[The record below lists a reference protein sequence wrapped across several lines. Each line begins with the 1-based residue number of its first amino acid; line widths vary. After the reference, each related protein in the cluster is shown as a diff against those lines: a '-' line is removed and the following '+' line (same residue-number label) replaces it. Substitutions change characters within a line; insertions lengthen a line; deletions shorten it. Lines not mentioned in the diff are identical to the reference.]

1 MTLRLHDKAHH
12 NLYYIFEYDKKL
24 HPMPFKK
31 VRFVRLTINK
41 KYSEKYRKT

>member
-12 NLYYIFEYDKKL
+12 NLYYIFEKDKQL

-31 VRFVRLTINK
+31 VKFVRFKINRK
-41 KYSEKYRKT
+41 FIEKYRKT